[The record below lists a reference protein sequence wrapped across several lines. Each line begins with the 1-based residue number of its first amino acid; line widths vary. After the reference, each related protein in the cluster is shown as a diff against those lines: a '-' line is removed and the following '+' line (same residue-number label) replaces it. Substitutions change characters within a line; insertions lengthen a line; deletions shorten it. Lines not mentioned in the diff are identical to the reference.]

1 MPVPPVVTVSIPTR
15 NRAHLLRTCLASV
28 LEQSLEEIE
37 VVVAD
42 NASTDDTAA
51 VVAGIDDPRV
61 SYVRHRHDVGLHG
74 NLTRCLRLG
83 SAPYLVVLSDD
94 DLILPGNLERKVRFL
109 EEHPSAG
116 FVHSAFLR
124 IGPSGEPVPGTR
136 TWAGLHA
143 DTVESGFD
151 FVWRA
156 FERGGLVCP
165 PSVVMR
171 RAAVLGERFEAED
184 GPYCDNGLWLRIA
197 RAHDV
202 GYLAQPLSG
211 FRVHAES
218 QTVQYGNA
226 RIRHGRYLLTPAH
239 AAAVRLPN
247 ERFLLL
253 PGHDPQTV
261 RELRALL
268 AAQDRRLRLG
278 LRLHA
283 TLPRR
288 VVRMLRRAPGQAAG
302 ADRLPGVLDPEV
314 YYGSML

>member
-1 MPVPPVVTVSIPTR
+1 MQAQQPRVTVAIPTR
-15 NRAHLLRTCLASV
+15 NRADLLRSCLKSV
-28 LEQSLEEIE
+28 LDQSLQELE
-37 VVVAD
+37 VHVSD

-51 VVAGIDDPRV
+51 AVASFDDPRV
-61 SYVRHRHDVGLHG
+61 HY
-74 NLTRCLRLG
+74 
-83 SAPYLVVLSDD
+83 APL
-94 DLILPGNLERKVRFL
+94 L
-109 EEHPSAG
+109 EEHPSVG

-124 IGPSGEPVPGTR
+124 IGPSGKPVPGSR
-136 TWAGLHA
+136 TWAGLDA

-156 FERGGLVCP
+156 FQRGGLVCP

-171 RAAVLGERFEAED
+171 RAAVLGERFEVED
-184 GPYCDNGLWLRIA
+184 GAYCDNGLWLRIA

-202 GYLAQPLSG
+202 GYLTQPLSA
-211 FRVHAES
+211 FRVHADS

-226 RIRHGRYLLTPAH
+226 RVRRGRYLLTPAH

-247 ERFLLL
+247 ERFLSL

-268 AAQDRRLRLG
+268 ATQHRRLRLG
-278 LRLHA
+278 LRLQA

-288 VVRMLRRAPGQAAG
+288 VVRMLRGPRQTRNGDGRPGI
-302 ADRLPGVLDPEV
+302 LDPEI
-314 YYGSML
+314 YYGSVS